1 MEAQMGKQMEAQMGK
16 QMEVQMGK
24 QMEAQMGKQMEAQMG
39 KQTAAAQAPMTPVAA
54 PFQLRSSGTRRSQLC
69 QSRTHAPR
77 PGTPHGSKR
86 QQPHST
92 STGPPPCNLPSTTP
106 LHSPRSSQ
114 RLGWPVAS
122 ARPTGVRVVPATTRA
137 LRQKGTAR
145 ATRMRVAWATR
156 TATEMQMARMVRC
169 SMATARA
176 AEYKALLPSKTEASQ
191 PSSPHTSARRLSRG
205 QRRSSWWC
213 YLK

>member
-1 MEAQMGKQMEAQMGK
+1 
-16 QMEVQMGK
+16 
-24 QMEAQMGKQMEAQMG
+24 MG

-54 PFQLRSSGTRRSQLC
+54 PHQPHQLRSSGTRRSQLC

-122 ARPTGVRVVPATTRA
+122 ARPTGVRVVPATTRTRA